1 MSDETNPTN
10 DPVEEAF
17 KELHKGLI
25 AIFVLVLTIGLV
37 TFFTL
42 PKGAT
47 HQDELG
53 KAQKYIDRGQG
64 HLALPYLKRAVAL
77 DNSSLDLVLKTY
89 QRCRIYGDKDEEK
102 YLALIKAKD
111 EKLGKLIAE
120 LAAYDDKGPR
130 AFDKVIETAPK
141 VLALRPSY
149 AQAHALLGAHYLRD
163 QKPEK
168 AKAHI
173 DKGLKDYPDSPALH
187 TELAMLE
194 LVTNPSSDKV
204 SEHFRRA
211 LLSHPT
217 YRPALGGYLRYCTDT
232 NRHEELITFLKERLQ
247 QHPQDVQA
255 IVNLSLALRNSGK
268 EQEGL
273 LLLQEELAK
282 TKGTDLLAHKR
293 KRYLRPRLFQLLMT
307 MEKWEEALALA
318 NEVIKE
324 ITVTP
329 TDSKI
334 AREQIKETLA
344 CLRYLKAN
352 AENCPRKHYSSLMT
366 RSLKMDKAQ
375 RALKTFVLKN
385 QQK

>member
-17 KELHKGLI
+17 KKLHKGLI

-47 HQDELG
+47 HQDELA
-53 KAQKYIDRGQG
+53 KAQQYIDRGQG

-77 DNSSLDLVLKTY
+77 DNSSLDLVLRTY
-89 QRCRIYGDKDEEK
+89 QRCRIHGDKDEERF
-102 YLALIKAKD
+102 LELIKAKD
-111 EKLGKLIAE
+111 KKLGKLIAE

-141 VLALRPSY
+141 VLALRPNY
-149 AQAHALLGAHYLRD
+149 AQAHALLGAHYLRS
-163 QKPEK
+163 QKADK
-168 AKAHI
+168 AKEHI
-173 DKGLKDYPDSPALH
+173 EKGLLDYPDSPALH
-187 TELAMLE
+187 TELAMME
-194 LVTNPSSDKV
+194 LVTKPSSDKV
-204 SEHFRRA
+204 SEHFRQA

-232 NRHEELITFLKERLQ
+232 NRHEELITFLKERLKKY
-247 QHPQDVQA
+247 PQDVQA
-255 IVNLSLALRNSGK
+255 VVNLSLALRNSGK

-293 KRYLRPRLFQLLMT
+293 KRYIRPRLFQLLMS
-307 MEKWEEALALA
+307 MDKWEEALTLA
-318 NEVIKE
+318 NEIIKDL
-324 ITVTP
+324 TAKPKDT
-329 TDSKI
+329 KI
-334 AREQIKETLA
+334 AREQIREALA
-344 CLRYLKAN
+344 CLRYIKAN
-352 AENCPRKHYSSLMT
+352 SEDCPRKHYSSLMT
-366 RSLKMDKAQ
+366 RSLKMDKGQ
-375 RALKTFVLKN
+375 RALKTYVLQNEK
-385 QQK
+385 K